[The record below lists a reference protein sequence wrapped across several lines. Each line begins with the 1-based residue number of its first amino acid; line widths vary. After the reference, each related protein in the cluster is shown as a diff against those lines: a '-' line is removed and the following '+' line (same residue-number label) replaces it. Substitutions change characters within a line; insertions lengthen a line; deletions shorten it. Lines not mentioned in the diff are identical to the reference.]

1 MQRSYQY
8 RLYPNAAQASAL
20 ETILC
25 QSRLLY
31 SEALAHRRDVYKHA
45 EQSVSYVD
53 QWNRFREDRKARL
66 EDFGLLNAAAVQ
78 QLLRRLDK
86 TFAAFF
92 RRIRNGDKPGF
103 PRFKSATR
111 FRSMEYRH
119 GDGCKLHGAV
129 RPQNCGRD
137 LFYLQHVGKV
147 RIRLHRPVPEGC
159 LKHVTLT
166 RKTGGRWLV
175 CFAGDDGVEPPPLR
189 TGKAVGIDKGL
200 RSLLAFSDGTRIDN
214 PRWLRTSLARLRRA
228 QRALARKAKGGSNR
242 CKQAQRVAR
251 LYEKIANQ
259 RKDFWHKIT
268 NRLTQTYALVAVE
281 DLPLGFITKNRHLA
295 LSAHDAGLGMFQA
308 MLDYKAERAGCAVV
322 AVDPKHTSQVCS
334 GCGQIAKKS
343 LRQRWHSCSCGVELD
358 RDVNAAVNI
367 LYKARCGPLA
377 VNVDAV
383 RSCVGQEAVCFS

>member
-31 SEALAHRRDVYKHA
+31 NEALAHRRDVYKHT
-45 EQSVSYVD
+45 EQSVSYAD
-53 QWNRFREDRKARL
+53 QWNRFRADRKARL
-66 EDFGLLNAAAVQ
+66 EDFGLLNATAVQ

-86 TFAAFF
+86 TFQAFF

-103 PRFKSATR
+103 PRFKPATR

-119 GDGCKLHGAV
+119 GDGCKLQGAV
-129 RPQNCGRD
+129 RPQDCGRD
-137 LFYLQHVGKV
+137 VLYLQHVGDV

-189 TGKAVGIDKGL
+189 TGKAVGVDKGL

-214 PRWLRTSLARLRRA
+214 PRWLRMSLARLRRA
-228 QRALARKAKGGSNR
+228 QRSLARKAKGGSNR
-242 CKQAQRVAR
+242 DKQAQRVAR
-251 LYEKIANQ
+251 LYEKVANQ

-268 NRLTQTYALVAVE
+268 DRLTQTYALVAVE

-334 GCGQIAKKS
+334 GCGQMAKKS

-367 LYKARCGPLA
+367 LHKARCGPLA

-383 RSCVGQEAVCFS
+383 RSCVGQEAGRP